1 MGKIPSYNGKNPFV
15 RCPVATKW
23 LSVAQVA
30 DELGVTVDTVRNWIN
45 RKKDPLPAA
54 KLGRDW
60 KVKREDLDR
69 FINERKN
76 IRDDD

>member
-1 MGKIPSYNGKNPFV
+1 MGNIPSYNGKKLFV

-60 KVKREDLDR
+60 KVMREDLDR
-69 FINERKN
+69 FIDERKN
-76 IRDDD
+76 TRD